1 MRVGWRDT
9 TVNAT
14 APTFSAALDEGL
26 LRRVLERL
34 GFAGPP
40 ATDLD
45 GLRALYRAWCAR
57 VPFDN
62 VRKMIALGTNG
73 PLPGGDAADFFEH
86 WLADGAAGT
95 CWPTSNALF
104 ALLRAAGFSARRI
117 TASMRDQG
125 TVNHASV
132 KVAIEGRD
140 WLADSS
146 LLTNEPL
153 PLGPGVFAHDDHAIV
168 VEVEAV
174 DATHVIWAFT
184 PPNSSYVSCRL
195 LDDPA
200 TAAAYVA
207 GYEASRAR
215 SPFNQRL
222 YARRNRPGEL
232 VVIVGSSRF
241 SKTAAGVTGRDLV
254 PGELCR
260 SLSDDIGLSDALI
273 ERWARAGGLD
283 ASYRAPLGPKPPPV
297 TGRPPSQ
304 RT

>member
-1 MRVGWRDT
+1 V
-9 TVNAT
+9 
-14 APTFSAALDEGL
+14 TFSAEIDGDLR
-26 LRRVLERL
+26 RRVLERL
-34 GFAGPP
+34 GFDGPP
-40 ATDLD
+40 AATLD
-45 GLRALYRAWCAR
+45 GLRAIYRAWCAR

-73 PLPGGDAADFFEH
+73 PLPGADAADLFEH

-104 ALLRAAGFSARRI
+104 ALLQATGFAARRI
-117 TASMRDQG
+117 TASMRDMG
-125 TVNHASV
+125 TANHASV
-132 KVAIEGRD
+132 KVAIDGRD
-140 WLADSS
+140 WLVDSS

-153 PLGPGVFAHDDHAIV
+153 PLGPGAFAHDDHAIL
-168 VEVEAV
+168 VEVEAI

-200 TAAAYVA
+200 TAAEYVA
-207 GYEASRAR
+207 GYEASRVH

-222 YARRNRPGEL
+222 YARRNHPGEL

-241 SKTAAGVTGRDLV
+241 SKTVAGVTGLDLA
-254 PGELCR
+254 PNELVR
-260 SLSDDIGLSDALI
+260 SLRDDIGLSESLI
-273 ERWARAGGLD
+273 EEWARAGGLE
-283 ASYRAPLGPKPPPV
+283 ASYEAPRGPKPSPA